1 MLYGLCN
8 IESAGGSL
16 NRKMIERLQKRL
28 ELVQIENRP
37 LPLKRPDMPYTYL
50 WVEITANLE
59 WKYQVKK
66 VKEVT
71 LDKAAQYLAS
81 AFSLKQILQYI
92 QSSIRPMIAYSLG
105 LGIYTAYD
113 IQILDSIL
121 ARIAKKAIGSAH
133 QHPYSHDVEGKEKC
147 GCRSTS
153 LMVDYLQVNA
163 ACMTNAFNDP
173 GPLGKSIKPPWGLR
187 RPAWVG
193 CQHWKLGYKTKNI
206 WSSSVISMWQTD
218 SAYWDQQR
226 VNYKRLNIPIC
237 WQQIPMLNTSW
248 ILPDTGR
255 MIFLVKSISR
265 SWRLAYSALIN
276 AYALRG
282 RLSAS

>member
-121 ARIAKKAIGSAH
+121 ARIAKKAMGLPISTPTAMML
-133 QHPYSHDVEGKEKC
+133 KERK
-147 GCRSTS
+147 
-153 LMVDYLQVNA
+153 NA
-163 ACMTNAFNDP
+163 
-173 GPLGKSIKPPWGLR
+173 G
-187 RPAWVG
+187 VG
-193 CQHWKLGYKTKNI
+193 APRW
-206 WSSSVISMWQTD
+206 W
-218 SAYWDQQR
+218 
-226 VNYKRLNIPIC
+226 
-237 WQQIPMLNTSW
+237 
-248 ILPDTGR
+248 
-255 MIFLVKSISR
+255 
-265 SWRLAYSALIN
+265 
-276 AYALRG
+276 
-282 RLSAS
+282 